1 MAYATID
8 DVIALYRPL
17 SNEEKTKVEAL
28 LPIVEDLIKQS
39 AMNVGK
45 DIYDMIQ
52 EGELLESVIISVE
65 VDMIKRSLVQ
75 NDQSTQMSQMS
86 QSALGYSFSGTYVA
100 QGGGVYLLKN
110 ELKRLG
116 LSRSK
121 IGSIEFC

>member
-1 MAYATID
+1 MAYATIE

-17 SNEEKTKVEAL
+17 NQEEIEKVNAL
-28 LPIVEDLIKQS
+28 LPVVEDLIQQS
-39 AMNVGK
+39 ALNVGK
-45 DIYDMIQ
+45 DINEMV
-52 EGELLESVIISVE
+52 ERGELLENVLKAVE
-65 VDMIKRSLVQ
+65 VDMIKRTLVQ

-116 LSRSK
+116 LNRSR